1 MRQPLKPIPPRKSQY
16 GIDPELVTMRGS
28 ELPGMTSVLLTEL
41 FPDLPPVIYPGPRG
55 TAAVREAATQA
66 LAGVD
71 MSMIRPGDSVNIL
84 ASHHGFTL
92 LGGEAYAE
100 MLRTIR
106 DVVYERTGTDNI
118 RLRAGVGLRFRETE
132 EYIKRFALDEH
143 FHGKAEGIAPID
155 RGIPIET
162 EIGTLYG
169 LAQAYDAKWIIHAHN
184 SDVREVHFHRQVDR
198 AVKPFGMSYARI
210 ETRSTYH
217 QNLGP
222 RAANFVARAI
232 FDSPFVR
239 DKFAFACF
247 LVMAP
252 HGVVRVDADNDL
264 YALNDRLTRDGCR
277 YYGKIM
283 TLLGQIDKC
292 IAILDFPAPVPYVFS
307 AGVIYANFCGANI
320 DLFDLDNPL
329 PPYTWYTESYYGK
342 DGKPLIDGVPPV
354 NPAIKMCIHNYAW
367 AGYPVVFFAE
377 QVPTL
382 VVGEAQAQLMRDD
395 PQNVYYMDHAMVAPS
410 LTKAM
415 HFAQRATGADHILVF
430 DGAAGGMNVSP
441 SLAEFLT
448 QNAPRV
454 SKQVEE
460 RLLPRWLRQRGL
472 EVPEA
477 VQAQLQPAV

>member
-1 MRQPLKPIPPRKSQY
+1 MRPTLRPIPARKSQY
-16 GIDPELVTMRGS
+16 GIDPDLLTMRGS
-28 ELPGMTSVLLTEL
+28 ELPDMTSVQLTDL
-41 FPDLPPVIYPGPRG
+41 FPDLPQVIYPGPQG
-55 TAAVREAATQA
+55 ITTVRKATTEA
-66 LAGVD
+66 LADVD
-71 MSMIRPGDSVNIL
+71 MSMIQAKDSVNIL

-106 DVVYERTGTDNI
+106 DVVHQRTGATNI

-132 EYIKRFALDEH
+132 EYIQRFGLDEH
-143 FHGKAEGIAPID
+143 FGGKAEGIAPID
-155 RGIPIET
+155 RGVPIET
-162 EIGTLYG
+162 DIGTLYG
-169 LAQAYDAKWIIHAHN
+169 IAQAYDARWIIHAHN

-239 DKFAFACF
+239 EKFAFTCF

-252 HGVVRVDADNDL
+252 HGVVRVDADNNL
-264 YALNDRLTRDGCR
+264 YAVNDRLTRDGCR

-283 TLLGQIDKC
+283 TLLGQIDDC
-292 IAILDFPAPVPYVFS
+292 IAILDFPAPVPYNFS

-329 PPYTWYTESYYGK
+329 PPYTWYTEAYYGK
-342 DGKPLIDGVPPV
+342 DGRPLIDGIPPM

-382 VVGEAQAQLMRDD
+382 VVGEEQAQLMRDD
-395 PQNVYYMDHAMVAPS
+395 PQNTFYMDHAMVAPS
-410 LTKAM
+410 LNKAM
-415 HFAQRATGADHILVF
+415 HFARRATGSDNVLVF
-430 DGAAGGMNVSP
+430 DGAAGGINVSP
-441 SLAEFLT
+441 SLADLLT
-448 QNAPRV
+448 RKAPAVAARV
-454 SKQVEE
+454 ENE
-460 RLLPRWLRQRGL
+460 LLPRWLQQRGL
-472 EVPEA
+472 QVA
-477 VQAQLQPAV
+477 

>member
-1 MRQPLKPIPPRKSQY
+1 MRPTLKPIPARKSQY
-16 GIDPELVTMRGS
+16 GIDPDLLTMRGS
-28 ELPGMTSVLLTEL
+28 ELPDMTSVQLTDL
-41 FPDLPPVIYPGPRG
+41 FPDLPQVIYPGPQG
-55 TAAVREAATQA
+55 ITTVRKATTEA
-66 LAGVD
+66 LADLD
-71 MSMIRPGDSVNIL
+71 MSMIQAKDSVNIL

-106 DVVYERTGTDNI
+106 DVVHQRTGATNI

-132 EYIKRFALDEH
+132 EYIQRFGLDEH
-143 FHGKAEGIAPID
+143 FGGKAEGIAPID
-155 RGIPIET
+155 RGVPIET
-162 EIGTLYG
+162 DIGTLYG
-169 LAQAYDAKWIIHAHN
+169 IAQAYDARWIIHAHN

-239 DKFAFACF
+239 EKFAFTCF

-252 HGVVRVDADNDL
+252 HGVVRVDADNNL
-264 YALNDRLTRDGCR
+264 YAVNDRLTRDGCR

-283 TLLGQIDKC
+283 TLLGQIDDC
-292 IAILDFPAPVPYVFS
+292 IAILDFPAPVPYNFS

-329 PPYTWYTESYYGK
+329 PPYTWYTEAYYGK
-342 DGKPLIDGVPPV
+342 DGKPLIDGIPPM

-382 VVGEAQAQLMRDD
+382 VVGEEQAQLMRDD
-395 PQNVYYMDHAMVAPS
+395 PQNTFYMDHAMVAPS
-410 LTKAM
+410 LKKAM
-415 HFAQRATGADHILVF
+415 HFAQRATGSDNVLVF
-430 DGAAGGMNVSP
+430 DGAAGGINVSP
-441 SLAEFLT
+441 SLADLLT
-448 QNAPRV
+448 RKAPAVATRV
-454 SKQVEE
+454 EDE
-460 RLLPRWLRQRGL
+460 LLPRWLQQRGL
-472 EVPEA
+472 QVA
-477 VQAQLQPAV
+477 